1 MKDQRWKHI
10 VAEGR
15 GGEDV
20 RWWCEKCWRFEAYL

>member
-10 VAEGR
+10 VVEVR

-20 RWWCEKCWRFEAYL
+20 RW